1 MSSTPLAFVPGA
13 RVTRARRAEGPLS
26 GLTFAAKDVFD
37 IRGHVASAGHPAW
50 ASSHA
55 PAEQDAPVIAELLVA
70 GADLVGVTILD
81 ELAYSLSGQNPFYGT
96 PLNPRAPGRLCGG
109 SSCGS
114 AAAVAGCLC
123 DFALGTD
130 TAGSI
135 RVPASFC
142 GLYGLRPTSC
152 SIDTRGVVP
161 LAPRFDTV
169 GFLAREARTF
179 ELVAEALLPDAA
191 HGSDVEAGGLAR
203 EQNPDAEKPS
213 VARVLIADDA
223 LALCDAGVTELLE
236 DLLGRLLANLRVPME
251 RIKLTEFSFE
261 SLRIALQRQQAREV
275 MRTHGAWLDA
285 VNPEFSPQVA
295 QRFAWARELA
305 DTEQGLAEDEHR
317 LGKRVE
323 ELLTP
328 GTLLFMPPTA
338 GIAPRA
344 TDSATEFEDFRART
358 LELTALAS
366 LTGVPQPVV
375 PALELEGAPIG
386 LSFIGARGTDRYLC
400 SLSTLFEIALR

>member
-1 MSSTPLAFVPGA
+1 MSSTPLAFVPEA
-13 RVTRARRAEGPLS
+13 QVSRARRAEGPLS

-50 ASSHA
+50 ASSHP
-55 PAEQDAPVIAELLVA
+55 PAEHDAQVIARLLGA

-81 ELAYSLSGQNPFYGT
+81 ELAYGLSGQNPFYGT
-96 PLNPRAPGRLCGG
+96 PQNPRAPGRLCGG

-142 GLYGLRPTSC
+142 GLYGLRPTHGR
-152 SIDTRGVVP
+152 IDARGVVP
-161 LAPRFDTV
+161 LAPSFDTV

-179 ELVAEALLPDAA
+179 ELVAEALLADAPA
-191 HGSDVEAGGLAR
+191 RPATRAGGPR
-203 EQNPDAEKPS
+203 IE
-213 VARVLIADDA
+213 RVLIADDA
-223 LALCDAGVTELLE
+223 LALCDAGVAELLE
-236 DLLGRLLANLRVPME
+236 DLLGQLLANLRVPME
-251 RIKLTEFSFE
+251 HIKLTEFSFE
-261 SLRIALQRQQAREV
+261 SLRIALQRRQARDV
-275 MRTHGAWLDA
+275 LRTHEEWLDA
-285 VNPEFSPQVA
+285 VNPEFSPPVA
-295 QRFAWARELA
+295 QRFSRARALA
-305 DTEQGLAEDEHR
+305 DTEEGLAEDEHLVHQLCVR
-317 LGKRVE
+317 MG

-328 GTLLFMPPTA
+328 GTLLFMPPTV

-344 TDSATEFEDFRART
+344 TDSAPELESFRART

-366 LTGVPQPVV
+366 LTGVPQLVV

-386 LSFIGARGTDRYLC
+386 LSFIGARGTDRDLC
-400 SLSTLFEIALR
+400 SLSTLFEGALR